1 MACVF
6 IGVSVVAMSQ
16 DRVTIAPSIPR
27 GGGPRWEKGAV
38 EGRTYKNP
46 SVGLELTPAPRLEFG
61 TPELNGSP
69 GTVPQIVR
77 IAALGELKPHS
88 ARDVMMFYADALA
101 YYPSGR
107 RSTDDYM
114 RRIVDNQQNDGYE
127 PIEAIP
133 YGMLGGIAFARHD
146 FKKGVAYEIVLVKAC
161 DTQALVFI
169 FAGADEETVSELSA
183 ATELKLDPATSGCV
197 SNGPIPQDKPPNSSS
212 SATGPGSD
220 GQVYRVSP
228 DVKPPRVISSPQPDY
243 PQEAR
248 KEHTPGQIVIWM
260 IVGSDGRPRD
270 VKVNRGISPELDQA
284 AVDAAEKWRFQPGT
298 KEGKPVSVTIAVEFD
313 FRP

>member
-1 MACVF
+1 
-6 IGVSVVAMSQ
+6 
-16 DRVTIAPSIPR
+16 
-27 GGGPRWEKGAV
+27 
-38 EGRTYKNP
+38 
-46 SVGLELTPAPRLEFG
+46 
-61 TPELNGSP
+61 
-69 GTVPQIVR
+69 
-77 IAALGELKPHS
+77 
-88 ARDVMMFYADALA
+88 MMFYADALA